1 EPTSGKISFKKNTR
15 LGFLPQ
21 VISDEIPNTDITV
34 LDFLLSGRPIA
45 SLEEDLK
52 SLYLKI
58 SETTD
63 EKLIN
68 NLMNKISKVQS
79 KLDYWEQYEA
89 ENILLKIIA
98 GMNIDIDMLDKQLN
112 QISGGQKS
120 KLAFARLL

>member
-1 EPTSGKISFKKNTR
+1 MK
-15 LGFLPQ
+15 FL
-21 VISDEIPNTDITV
+21 IHDITV

-79 KLDYWEQYEA
+79 KLDYWEQYGR
-89 ENILLKIIA
+89 LKIF
-98 GMNIDIDMLDKQLN
+98 
-112 QISGGQKS
+112 S
-120 KLAFARLL
+120 